1 MMDEETTGGGAAK
14 RRAERLDGLGE
25 RVAAVA
31 HELKVPLSL
40 IVGSLESLDSYV
52 ASLIDRIEQLE
63 ARVARSEQQPLE
75 ADGRMEGQVFA
86 NAAAL
91 VRICREG
98 ADRLEHVVQEITA
111 YARGGA
117 PPSSSARVE
126 VARVLRTSVD
136 LMARSVPNVPPVRLE
151 VPQLPPVRADEGALT
166 RIVVNL
172 LRNAFDALAGRPE
185 PLVRITAALARDAQP
200 AMVEIRVADNGPGIP
215 AADRARVF
223 EPFFSGKAH
232 GIGLGLGLAI
242 AKELVEA
249 QHGTIMLAPASAV
262 LPVASGTAFVIRL
275 PVAP

>member
-1 MMDEETTGGGAAK
+1 MGKETTGA

-52 ASLIDRIEQLE
+52 SSLIDRVEELE
-63 ARVARSEQQPLE
+63 AQVASSGPRLPGI
-75 ADGRMEGQVFA
+75 DGQGRGTVYA

-117 PPSSSARVE
+117 PPAIQAKVD
-126 VARVLRTSVD
+126 VARVLRTAVD
-136 LMARSVPNVPPVRLE
+136 LMARSIPNAPPVRLE
-151 VPQLPPVRADEGALT
+151 VGDVPQVRADEEALT
-166 RIVVNL
+166 RILVNL
-172 LRNAFDALAGRPE
+172 LRNAFDALAGHAA
-185 PLVRITAALARDAQP
+185 PLVRVTTALAG
-200 AMVEIRVADNGPGIP
+200 AMVEIRVADNGPGI
-215 AADRARVF
+215 AVEDRARVF

-249 QHGTIMLAPASAV
+249 QHGTIELAPCAPG
-262 LPVASGTAFVIRL
+262 LPFASGTAFVIRL

>member
-1 MMDEETTGGGAAK
+1 MVEQAASRAETAK

-52 ASLIDRIEQLE
+52 ASLVERIEQLE
-63 ARVARSEQQPLE
+63 ADAARLGRAAPAAEGRV
-75 ADGRMEGQVFA
+75 FT

-117 PPSSSARVE
+117 APPPAARVD
-126 VARVLRTSVD
+126 VARALRTAVD
-136 LMARSVPNVPPVRLE
+136 LMARSMPNAPPVRLE
-151 VPQLPPVRADEGALT
+151 VAELPPVRADEDAFT

-172 LRNAFDALAGRPE
+172 VRNAFDALAGHAA
-185 PLVRITAALARDAQP
+185 PLVRITAHLGRDLDP
-200 AMVEIRVADNGPGIP
+200 PMVEIRIADNGPGIR
-215 AADRARVF
+215 AEDRSRVF

-232 GIGLGLGLAI
+232 GVGLGLGLAI
-242 AKELVEA
+242 AKDLAEA
-249 QHGTIMLAPASAV
+249 QHGTIELAPASAV

-275 PVAP
+275 PVAT